1 MTMECVPF
9 LLKLTSPVY
18 ITRTAGKGSKINY
31 SGPKKRV
38 KVNLIKNENGY
49 HLSFLDPEGGH
60 FLSTSPIIAARKA
73 KNSKSYILWTANG
86 DMYFVK

>member
-1 MTMECVPF
+1 MSMLCIPF

-18 ITRTAGKGSKINY
+18 ISRTAAKDSKIKY
-31 SGPKKRV
+31 SGPKNKV

-60 FLSTSPIIAARKA
+60 FLSTSPIISAKKS
-73 KNSKSYILWTANG
+73 KNSNSYVLWTACG
-86 DMYFVK
+86 DIYFIK